1 MFKQEKGVTLVALV
15 ITIIVLL
22 ILAGVSIAML
32 TGDNGILTKAS
43 DSKETNAKAQITED
57 VSLAIS
63 EIMANK
69 MDPSYTGSDNTITA
83 ATIAKLAKANDA
95 SLTIA
100 AASTDADVDATG
112 SVGAKHNLTATL
124 HGIDFTVCYTEKTA
138 TTPADIAVTK
148 D

>member
-43 DSKETNAKAQITED
+43 DSKEKNAKAQVTED

-69 MDPSYTGSDNTITA
+69 ADPSYTGSENTVTA
-83 ATIAKLAKANDA
+83 ANIAKLAKANDN
-95 SLTIA
+95 SLTIT
-100 AASTDADVDATG
+100 AASTTPDAEGVH
-112 SVGAKHNLTATL
+112 KLEATL
-124 HGIDFTVCYTEKTA
+124 SGITFNVTYTEKTNDA
-138 TTPADIAVTK
+138 AASLDVTK
-148 D
+148 KVE